1 MDTHYESF
9 RVIKIIPWRYGILVS
24 IRYSKLHF
32 SLLCFKLQ
40 SRSWCIPLYGT
51 TKLVDHRSVPTRRQ
65 RELIT
70 SYQLIQGHLKIWLAG
85 HMQADERGPLP
96 HISFIPMARI
106 NPEKLL
112 MTKWTAVEP
121 KRKERHFIVTK
132 LIRATDET
140 IVACELEAVIN
151 KNNYEMDWRELKN
164 TKVWKTG
171 WE

>member
-1 MDTHYESF
+1 M
-9 RVIKIIPWRYGILVS
+9 RGGR
-24 IRYSKLHF
+24 
-32 SLLCFKLQ
+32 LL
-40 SRSWCIPLYGT
+40 
-51 TKLVDHRSVPTRRQ
+51 
-65 RELIT
+65 
-70 SYQLIQGHLKIWLAG
+70 
-85 HMQADERGPLP
+85 

-151 KNNYEMDWRELKN
+151 KNNYEIDWRELKN
-164 TKVWKTG
+164 TKVWKMG

>member
-1 MDTHYESF
+1 LNGFAAQMDTLYESF

-24 IRYSKLHF
+24 IRCSKLHF

-65 RELIT
+65 PELIT

-112 MTKWTAVEP
+112 MTK
-121 KRKERHFIVTK
+121 
-132 LIRATDET
+132 
-140 IVACELEAVIN
+140 
-151 KNNYEMDWRELKN
+151 
-164 TKVWKTG
+164 
-171 WE
+171 